1 VTQVTKGTLRDA
13 IPIVQISG
21 MAGRRT
27 QSHRDLLVWQRAI
40 DLCVAIYAATEEF
53 HRTEIYGLTNQLR
66 RASASIPSNIAEG
79 YGRLT
84 KEQYRHFLGIAQ
96 GFNLELQ
103 TQLTIAERL
112 GFGDFA
118 VIGSA
123 TDLSNEVG
131 KMLKATI
138 ARL

>member
-1 VTQVTKGTLRDA
+1 MY
-13 IPIVQISG
+13 ISD
-21 MAGRRT
+21 MAGRST

-40 DLCVAIYAATEEF
+40 DLCVATYAATDVF
-53 HRTEIYGLTNQLR
+53 PRTEVYGLTNQLR
-66 RASASIPSNIAEG
+66 RANVSIPSNIAEG
-79 YGRLT
+79 YGRLS

-96 GFNLELQ
+96 GSDLELQ

-112 GFGDFA
+112 GFGDLTA
-118 VIGSA
+118 VGSA

-131 KMLKATI
+131 KMLTAMI